1 MRGFLSAMVVVCI
14 TVLAGMSALPGSV
27 YRPHP
32 VGLGGTGVVL
42 VPAGDDS
49 GGH

>member
-1 MRGFLSAMVVVCI
+1 MKGLLSAMVVVCI
-14 TVLAGMSALPGSV
+14 TVLAGLLALPGSA
-27 YRPHP
+27 YPPHP
-32 VGLGGTGVVL
+32 VGLGGTGGVL

>member
-1 MRGFLSAMVVVCI
+1 MRGLLSAMVVVWVV
-14 TVLAGMSALPGSV
+14 VLAGLSALPGSV

-32 VGLGGTGVVL
+32 VGLGGTNVVL